1 MEELT
6 IVTRQEAGIAS
17 IDNFEELKSALQKE
31 LEVYKTIVYT
41 PDTLKAAKKDRAA
54 LNKLK
59 RGIEERRKEIK
70 NVIME
75 PYKLVE
81 EQAKELCSLIDEPL
95 SIISSF
101 IKEEDEK
108 AKNDRRKEIKDYF
121 CELSAP
127 LGSLSDVLWN
137 SPAFFDKSWDGKS
150 TSAKAWKEAV
160 KDKIDTASRDISSI
174 RAVGG
179 KYTADLLVK
188 YFETLSMDGILEH
201 KKVLE
206 ATDSAVDT
214 VSDDLPTDDDKV
226 IGYKVLKLTGTKMQL
241 LQIMDQMNL
250 LGIEVDEIEDG
261 MPADMEELNTPD
273 FDTFVAFDIE
283 TTGTFG
289 AANGD
294 SAPEITEIG
303 AVKVVNGKIVDKFSQ
318 LANPQRQ
325 IVPRIAKLTH
335 ITDEMVQNEPVVDEV
350 IRLFKDFVGDSVLV
364 GHNIKNCD
372 IPYISRA
379 AKRAGVAFENGFFD
393 TYRYAKKM
401 KDSCGWENVRLEYL
415 SKQFG
420 IEHQSAHRAWS
431 DAEANAGIYFKLKE
445 MNDSRNH
452 D

>member
-6 IVTRQEAGIAS
+6 IITRQEAGIAS

-41 PDTLKAAKKDRAA
+41 PDTLKAAKKDKAA

-59 RGIEERRKEIK
+59 KGIVERRREIK
-70 NVIME
+70 NIILE
-75 PYKLVE
+75 PYKQVE
-81 EQAKELCSLIDEPL
+81 EQAKELCALIDEHL
-95 SIISSF
+95 SIIASF
-101 IKEEDEK
+101 IEGEEEKEK
-108 AKNDRRKEIKDYF
+108 TLRRDEIKDYF
-121 CELSAP
+121 CEMSAP
-127 LGSLSDVLWN
+127 LGNLSDALWN
-137 SPAFFDKSWDGKS
+137 SPAFFEKKWEGKS

-160 KDKIDTASRDISSI
+160 KEKIDTAFRDISSI

-188 YFETLSMDGILEH
+188 YFETLSMEGIFEH
-201 KKVLE
+201 KTVLE
-206 ATDSAVDT
+206 STDSAADT
-214 VSDDLPTDDDKV
+214 VSDDLPMDDDKV

-241 LQIMDQMNL
+241 LQIMDQINL

-261 MPADMEELNTPD
+261 MPTDMEELNTPD
-273 FDTFVAFDIE
+273 FDSFVAFDIE

-318 LANPQRQ
+318 LANPQRK

-379 AKRAGVAFENGFFD
+379 SKRAGIAFENSFFD

-431 DAEANAGIYFKLKE
+431 DAEANVGIYYKLKE
-445 MNDSRNH
+445 MKETGSH
-452 D
+452 T